1 MSTILPGNQES
12 AALALDGGMYGLLA
26 RRQSMM
32 EVEPFIEHP
41 DCIRVDFET
50 SEENATLNIGYYTAP
65 HVDIVILDGASIPK
79 KQSGAALQV
88 TVPNTG
94 THILYLH
101 LYEPMPSNHGFGF
114 PLNCSYVRFPYNTYD
129 MLKGGFGKGGW
140 NLKWDRIDI
149 LDSNYIAQV
158 KANSYGTFSQADV
171 IRVPI
176 GTKQLYADAGL
187 SSVILDKIVEHNFYF
202 ETA

>member
-1 MSTILPGNQES
+1 MR
-12 AALALDGGMYGLLA
+12 DA
-26 RRQSMM
+26 RRT
-32 EVEPFIEHP
+32 PIEHP
-41 DCIRVDFET
+41 DCIRFDFET
-50 SEENATLNIGYYTAP
+50 SEENATLNIGYFTVP
-65 HVDIVILDGASIPK
+65 HVDIVILDGATIPK

-101 LYEPMPSNHGFGF
+101 LYEPIPGNHGFTF
-114 PLNCSYVRFPYNTYD
+114 PLSCSYVRFPYNTYEMIKCYINKD
-129 MLKGGFGKGGW
+129 GL
-140 NLKWDRIDI
+140 NTKWDRIDI
-149 LDSNYIAQV
+149 LDSNYIGQV
-158 KANSYGTFSQADV
+158 KANRYGTFSSANV

-187 SSVILDKIVEHNFYF
+187 SSAILDKIVEHNFYF